1 MTNYARMYRFGITPW
16 ERYATAAAA
25 SISALLD
32 REESERSRPSAVRS
46 TSAAAVVPAAPT
58 GLERHCPNL
67 PRSGQRPTMP
77 RTAHSCRIERVADKH
92 ASACRTNP
100 GTGSDAGRSRAAWE
114 QEPQM

>member
-1 MTNYARMYRFGITPW
+1 MGALQGNPGPSYASRAFLALGGQSMTNYARMYRFGITPW

-92 ASACRTNP
+92 ASA
-100 GTGSDAGRSRAAWE
+100 
-114 QEPQM
+114 